1 MINRVLLR
9 IKLIQ
14 ILYAYYKGENKV
26 FSLVEK
32 ELTYSLQKT
41 YDLYHHLLN
50 LVLLITNYAE
60 LRIDAG
66 KNKLLPSLED
76 LNPNTRFIDNSF
88 AKQLNENIQL
98 NAYLQETILSWSHH
112 AEVIKEL
119 YEEIISYDFYQEYME
134 AEQVNYQDDKAL
146 WRKIFRKII
155 LTNENLDAAIEDQ
168 SIFWTDD
175 VEIVISFIIKTIK
188 QFKLEN
194 GDEQELLPMFRDDED
209 MEFVKTLLRGVLEN
223 GETYRELIDLH
234 TKNWELDRIA
244 FMDILIM
251 ELAISELMDFPT
263 IPISVTLN
271 EYIEIAKKYSTDKSG
286 TFINGILDNIV
297 RKLKEDKKLI
307 KAVVIKK

>member
-98 NAYLQETILSWSHH
+98 NAYLQETKLSWSHH

-134 AEQVNYQDDKAL
+134 AEQVNYQDDKA
-146 WRKIFRKII
+146 
-155 LTNENLDAAIEDQ
+155 
-168 SIFWTDD
+168 
-175 VEIVISFIIKTIK
+175 
-188 QFKLEN
+188 
-194 GDEQELLPMFRDDED
+194 
-209 MEFVKTLLRGVLEN
+209 
-223 GETYRELIDLH
+223 
-234 TKNWELDRIA
+234 
-244 FMDILIM
+244 
-251 ELAISELMDFPT
+251 
-263 IPISVTLN
+263 
-271 EYIEIAKKYSTDKSG
+271 
-286 TFINGILDNIV
+286 
-297 RKLKEDKKLI
+297 
-307 KAVVIKK
+307 